1 MREILFFWVSYQ
13 STYAEDAN
21 GGVCWLRGCEGGGL
35 WWDFPLHDTAA
46 FSACINEASLTCLV
60 ILCKLQDQGTYRKPS
75 AMQCVSVCVYLYL
88 SQGHIFRNLSFCIQN
103 EINLDIFWWRP
114 GLKEHL
120 LSKFCISEC
129 YISIEPHKNRVF
141 LISLSHKVTLNEC
154 LLLQDLIFAVL
165 DGSILHTLL
174 IKHVL
179 ELLGGTVYILISIM
193 QCTEFLKYAVAS
205 IGRKKIWYYRCLF
218 RQSAHWR

>member
-46 FSACINEASLTCLV
+46 FSACVNEASLTCLI

-141 LISLSHKVTLNEC
+141 LISLSQSDAKWVPAFAGPDFCSFGWFHFAYFINKTCTGAVRWHSSHSYQHNAMPRIPQVCCSLHREKK
-154 LLLQDLIFAVL
+154 DLIL
-165 DGSILHTLL
+165 
-174 IKHVL
+174 
-179 ELLGGTVYILISIM
+179 
-193 QCTEFLKYAVAS
+193 
-205 IGRKKIWYYRCLF
+205 
-218 RQSAHWR
+218 